1 MINIKEQIQSAI
13 NIYKSG
19 NLNKAEEVT
28 NKLIEKN
35 PRVVFLHNLL
45 GLILTGQEKIDK
57 AIECYK
63 KGLEIDPNYAMI
75 YNNLGSIF
83 FSFPSHKNIKKS
95 EELYKKS
102 ILLDKKIAEP
112 HNNLGNLYKS
122 LNRFEEAIKYFNK
135 AIEINPKLSF
145 VHHNLATTYITT
157 GKFDEATHHFEAA
170 IKISPNFILAHR
182 GLSRVT
188 KYNKETKHLKE
199 LNRLYQEIKP
209 NDLENKMEL
218 AFSLGKAYE
227 DIKSFDESFKFYK
240 EGNEICRKKIIFSI
254 EDEKENFKIS
264 KLTFNKKLFDKYN
277 KSGFQNTSPIFIVGM
292 PRSGTT
298 LVEQILSS
306 HPKVFGADEIDI
318 MPNLVKKNFKD
329 NDLRLYFEDIDELK
343 VKNLAEIGK
352 DYIKKIKEISRNYD
366 RTTDK
371 LPINFLLIGFIKLIL
386 PDSKIINCYR
396 DPKDNCLSIF
406 KNHFT
411 SGRVNFGYDLNEIVQ
426 YYNLYADLM
435 KHWNDALPNF
445 IYNLKYE
452 DLISDSTSQ
461 IKKLVNFCNLKWSE
475 SCLNFHNNNRPIK
488 TASDTQARSKIY
500 NTSINYWKN
509 YEKNLVKYFI
519 NLKI

>member
-28 NKLIEKN
+28 NKLIAKN
-35 PRVVFLHNLL
+35 PRVVFLYNLL
-45 GLILTGQEKIDK
+45 GLILSGQKKIDE

-95 EELYKKS
+95 EEFYKKS
-102 ILLDKKIAEP
+102 ILLDKKIPEP

-122 LNRFEEAIKYFNK
+122 LNRFDEAIKYFNK
-135 AIEINPKLSF
+135 AIEIDSKLSF

-157 GKFDEATHHFEAA
+157 GKFDEAKHHFEAA

-188 KYNKETKHLKE
+188 KYNKETKHLNE
-199 LNRLYQEIKP
+199 LNRLYQEIKSK
-209 NDLENKMEL
+209 DLENKMEL

-227 DIKSFDESFKFYK
+227 DIKSFDKSFMFYK

-254 EDEKENFKIS
+254 ENEKKNFKTIKS
-264 KLTFNKKLFDKYN
+264 TFNKKLFDKYK
-277 KSGFQNTSPIFIVGM
+277 KSGFQNTYPIFIVGM

-306 HPKVFGADEIDI
+306 HPKVFGADEIDF

-329 NDLRLYFEDIDELK
+329 NDLRLSFEDIDKLNE
-343 VKNLAEIGK
+343 KNLTEIGK
-352 DYIKKIKEISRNYD
+352 DYIKKIKVISKNHD
-366 RTTDK
+366 RSTDK

-435 KHWNDALPNF
+435 KHWNNALPNF

-452 DLISDSTSQ
+452 DLISNSELQ

-475 SCLNFHNNNRPIK
+475 SCLNFHNNSRPIK

-509 YEKNLVKYFI
+509 YEKNLGKYFI

>member
-1 MINIKEQIQSAI
+1 
-13 NIYKSG
+13 
-19 NLNKAEEVT
+19 
-28 NKLIEKN
+28 
-35 PRVVFLHNLL
+35 
-45 GLILTGQEKIDK
+45 
-57 AIECYK
+57 
-63 KGLEIDPNYAMI
+63 
-75 YNNLGSIF
+75 
-83 FSFPSHKNIKKS
+83 
-95 EELYKKS
+95 
-102 ILLDKKIAEP
+102 
-112 HNNLGNLYKS
+112 
-122 LNRFEEAIKYFNK
+122 
-135 AIEINPKLSF
+135 
-145 VHHNLATTYITT
+145 
-157 GKFDEATHHFEAA
+157 
-170 IKISPNFILAHR
+170 
-182 GLSRVT
+182 
-188 KYNKETKHLKE
+188 
-199 LNRLYQEIKP
+199 
-209 NDLENKMEL
+209 
-218 AFSLGKAYE
+218 LGKAYE
-227 DIKSFDESFKFYK
+227 DIKSFDESFMFYK

-254 EDEKENFKIS
+254 EDEKENFKTIKS
-264 KLTFNKKLFDKYN
+264 TFNKKLFDKYN
-277 KSGFQNTSPIFIVGM
+277 KSGFQSTSPIFIVGM